1 MTEIEQKKEYDRL
14 VDYLAKNFPKTQ
26 WMGVKLGFELVFLFT
41 EN

>member
-1 MTEIEQKKEYDRL
+1 MTIEQQKKEYDRL
-14 VDYLAKNFPKTQ
+14 VDYMSKNFSKTQ